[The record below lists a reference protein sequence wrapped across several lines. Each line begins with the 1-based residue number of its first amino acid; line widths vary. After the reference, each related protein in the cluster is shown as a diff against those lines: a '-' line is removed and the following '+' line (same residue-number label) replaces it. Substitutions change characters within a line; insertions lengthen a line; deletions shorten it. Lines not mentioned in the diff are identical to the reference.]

1 MTQLSETSKFTED
14 ILAASKEKARQIVEQ
29 AEQEHKRLLEEA
41 NATIGRE
48 ENEILRNAQTAAEG
62 IRRREISEVRH
73 QAKLLEQSEKDKI
86 LSSVLDEV
94 KAKLRESTRDQ
105 SKYFGHLTKLTE
117 DAIRQLGMDNVII
130 HLTSEDLKRIDTAL
144 FTREVGKHTSPIK
157 LDIAKEPIEA
167 SGGVVVAS
175 KDGRIRIV
183 NTFEQRFEA
192 LEPRMLI
199 EAGRILFS
207 EK

>member
-1 MTQLSETSKFTED
+1 MSETSKFTED

-29 AEQEHKRLLEEA
+29 AEQEHKRLLEDA
-41 NATIGRE
+41 YATIGRE
-48 ENEILRNAQTAAEG
+48 ENEILRSAQTQAEG
-62 IRRREISEVRH
+62 IKRREISEVRH

-86 LSSVLDEV
+86 LSSVLEDV
-94 KAKLRESTRDQ
+94 RAKLRESTRDQ
-105 SKYFGHLTKLTE
+105 KTYLAHLIRLAA
-117 DAIRQLGMDNVII
+117 DAIRQLGMDDVTV
-130 HLTSEDLKRIDTAL
+130 HLSSEDLKRIDSTV
-144 FTREVGKHTSPIK
+144 FTLEVAKHTSPIK
-157 LDIAKEPIEA
+157 LEIAKEPIEA

>member
-1 MTQLSETSKFTED
+1 MSETSKFTDD
-14 ILAASKEKARQIVEQ
+14 ILAVSKEKARQIVEQ
-29 AEQEHKRLLEEA
+29 AEQEHKRLLEDA
-41 NATIGRE
+41 YATIGRE
-48 ENEILRNAQTAAEG
+48 ENEILRSAQTQAEG
-62 IRRREISEVRH
+62 IKRRKISEVRH

-86 LSSVLDEV
+86 LSSVLEDV
-94 KAKLRESTRDQ
+94 RAKLRESTRDQ
-105 SKYFGHLTKLTE
+105 KTYLAYLIRLAA
-117 DAIRQLGMDNVII
+117 DAIRQLGMDDVTV
-130 HLTSEDLKRIDTAL
+130 HLSSEDLKRIDSAL
-144 FTREVGKHTSPIK
+144 FTREVAKHTPPIK
-157 LDIAKEPIEA
+157 LEIAKEPIEA

>member
-1 MTQLSETSKFTED
+1 MSEASKFTED

-29 AEQEHKRLLEEA
+29 AEQEQKRLLEDA
-41 NATIGRE
+41 NATIDRE
-48 ENEILRNAQTAAEG
+48 ENEILRNAQTQAEA
-62 IRRREISEVRH
+62 IKHREISEVRH

-86 LSSVLDEV
+86 LSSVLEDV
-94 KAKLRESTRDQ
+94 RSRLRESTRDQ
-105 SKYFGHLTKLTE
+105 NTYFGYLTRLAA
-117 DAIRQLGMDNVII
+117 DAIRQLGMDDVTI
-130 HLTSEDLKRIDTAL
+130 HLSSEDLKRIDSAL
-144 FTREVGKHTSPIK
+144 FMREIEKHTSPIK
-157 LDIAKEPIEA
+157 LEIAKKPIEA

-175 KDGRIRIV
+175 KDGRIRVV